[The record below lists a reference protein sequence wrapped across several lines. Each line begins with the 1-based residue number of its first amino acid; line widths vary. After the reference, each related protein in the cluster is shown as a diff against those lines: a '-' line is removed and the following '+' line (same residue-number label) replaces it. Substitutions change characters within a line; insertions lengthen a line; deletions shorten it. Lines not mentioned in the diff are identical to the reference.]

1 MCLCLSDEILPLLP
15 FCTQIYSGT
24 FALIALTAG
33 ETVEVFTTRAEGME
47 ECTRNMS
54 LITDH
59 TIPCD
64 EFSVRTALTLSL
76 TAGLFL
82 VSNVKG
88 KGKGG
93 DIWVWERN
101 GADVEVKDRESVKS
115 KNEQGVGDRGP
126 GIWG

>member
-1 MCLCLSDEILPLLP
+1 VCLSDEILPLLP
-15 FCTQIYSGT
+15 FCTHIYSGT

-33 ETVEVFTTRAEGME
+33 ETVEVFTTMAESME
-47 ECTRNMS
+47 RCTRNMS
-54 LITDH
+54 LITDY

-88 KGKGG
+88 KGKRG
-93 DIWVWERN
+93 DRWVWERN
-101 GADVEVKDRESVKS
+101 GAKEEV
-115 KNEQGVGDRGP
+115 
-126 GIWG
+126 

>member
-33 ETVEVFTTRAEGME
+33 ETVEVFTTQAEGMK

-88 KGKGG
+88 TGKGG

-101 GADVEVKDRESVKS
+101 GADEEVKTGKVSSQRMS
-115 KNEQGVGDRGP
+115 RG
-126 GIWG
+126 